1 LPVGVAAL
9 NLEQRPY
16 EGLICPSCS
25 RLHFINRNT
34 GKLLGHEKE

>member
-1 LPVGVAAL
+1 MS
-9 NLEQRPY
+9 